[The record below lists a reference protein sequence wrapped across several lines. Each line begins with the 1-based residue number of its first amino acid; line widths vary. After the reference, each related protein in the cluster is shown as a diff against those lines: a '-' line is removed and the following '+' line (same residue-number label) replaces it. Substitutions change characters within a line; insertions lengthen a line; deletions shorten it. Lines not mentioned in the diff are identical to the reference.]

1 MRRRVE
7 CAFEKQKP
15 KQIWI
20 NQDESGKKT
29 VARVSGST
37 RKSQP
42 PRLVTIT
49 TGDQIYYLSHYF
61 DTFLRRNN
69 CNPRTQIFTDVIGLM
84 KDQESGTFLH
94 DAVLSLGAMQA
105 VKLNASEGVDP
116 SKTYN
121 LAVHHYSKS
130 VLGLRNALGK
140 FDQEPSARHR
150 ILWTTHLLGLFE
162 VSCSSRYPGMV
173 VG

>member
-7 CAFEKQKP
+7 CTFEQQKP

-20 NQDESGKKT
+20 NQDESGKKVVT
-29 VARVSGST
+29 RVSAVT
-37 RKSQP
+37 CKSQS
-42 PRLVTIT
+42 PRLDLNP

-61 DTFLRRNN
+61 DTFWRRNN
-69 CNPRTQIFTDVIGLM
+69 CNPKTDISNDVISLM
-84 KDQESGTFLH
+84 KDQASGTFLH

-105 VKLNASEGVDP
+105 VKLNASEGIDP

-130 VLGLRNALGK
+130 VLGLRNALEK

-162 VSCSSRYPGMV
+162 VSRSSKHAGMV